1 MKLISYL
8 RGGTEGF
15 GAVVDADVIDLTG
28 VHGAT
33 ALVDLLERRRSR
45 RGARAG
51 RNAAR
56 RRSR

>member
-1 MKLISYL
+1 MKLISYS
-8 RGGTEGF
+8 RAGTEGF

-33 ALVDLLERRRSR
+33 ALVDLLSGDGLDAATGRS
-45 RGARAG
+45 
-51 RNAAR
+51 NAAR